1 VSIEEAV
8 LLDDVHS
15 TLAHV
20 ENDFA
25 RDGLVDADAGE
36 AGGEALSGEAV
47 ALQSSNVNFVEL
59 VGAGGGYLS

>member
-20 ENDFA
+20 ENNFA

-36 AGGEALSGEAV
+36 ARGEALCCEAV
-47 ALQSSNVNFVEL
+47 
-59 VGAGGGYLS
+59 GASGRLKSRCRAAT